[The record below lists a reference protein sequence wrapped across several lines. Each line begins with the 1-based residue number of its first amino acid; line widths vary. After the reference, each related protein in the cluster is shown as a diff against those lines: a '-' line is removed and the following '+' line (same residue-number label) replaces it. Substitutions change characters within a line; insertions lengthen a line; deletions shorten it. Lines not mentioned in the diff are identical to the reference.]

1 MILEIKFPKLNIL
14 ADFKMFESQNSK
26 FKILTHFYILKS
38 QNPIFKI
45 LAAPQDFD
53 WPNDWIQDFC

>member
-1 MILEIKFPKLNIL
+1 MILEIKFSKLNIL
-14 ADFKMFESQNSK
+14 ADVKMFESQNSK
-26 FKILTHFYILKS
+26 FKILTHFNILKS

-53 WPNDWIQDFC
+53 WPND